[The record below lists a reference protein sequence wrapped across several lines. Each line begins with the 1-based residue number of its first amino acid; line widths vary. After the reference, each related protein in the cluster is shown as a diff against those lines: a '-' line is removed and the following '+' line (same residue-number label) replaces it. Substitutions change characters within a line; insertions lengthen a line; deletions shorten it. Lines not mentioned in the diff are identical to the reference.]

1 MKNTR
6 GELVTDESE
15 IREVWSSYF
24 EKLLNE
30 EFEWNRDFL
39 KDWQEDESS
48 TAESAELITEQ
59 EVKLAIK
66 QMKKAKQ
73 LVHRGSQPKCCK
85 RLEKQE

>member
-30 EFEWNRDFL
+30 EF
-39 KDWQEDESS
+39 
-48 TAESAELITEQ
+48 
-59 EVKLAIK
+59 
-66 QMKKAKQ
+66 
-73 LVHRGSQPKCCK
+73 
-85 RLEKQE
+85 